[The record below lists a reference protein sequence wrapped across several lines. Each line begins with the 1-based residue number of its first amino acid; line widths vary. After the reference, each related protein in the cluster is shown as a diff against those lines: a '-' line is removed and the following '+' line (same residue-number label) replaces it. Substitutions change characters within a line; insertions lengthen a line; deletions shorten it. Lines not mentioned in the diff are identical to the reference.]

1 MKRFEELTRLEQV
14 LLLGFIPIL
23 GATAAVGAALTAA
36 LVGVVSSIVVWLA
49 SRVIPAK
56 VGHTTRW
63 GTLVALGL
71 GLSYALSIIAGY
83 VVPIPSAALVYLYL
97 VGATPLVY
105 VGAGTLYSTRDYVL
119 VLLRYAVVVIGFAVI
134 REPLGRG
141 TVLGFDV
148 WEPGL
153 VPVGILA
160 SGTGALLLFASVAFV
175 NHLVS
180 DLKSHSRQEIE
191 S

>member
-14 LLLGFIPIL
+14 LLLGIIPIL

-36 LVGVVSSIVVWLA
+36 LVGVVSSLVVWLA
-49 SRVIPAK
+49 SRLIPAQ

-71 GLSYALSIIAGY
+71 GLSYALSNIAGY

-105 VGAGTLYSTRDYVL
+105 VGAGTLYSTRDYLL

-134 REPLGRG
+134 REPLGQG
-141 TVLGFDV
+141 SVLGIDV
-148 WEPGL
+148 WQPGL

-180 DLKSHSRQEIE
+180 DLKSDSKQEIE